1 MAYSDNY
8 IFKWD
13 DFQDS
18 IRVNFR
24 KLRSETDFCDVTLAC
39 EDGQQ
44 VEAHKLILSTASPFF
59 EKVLRRNNQHPRPLI
74 FMRGVKSEDLSA
86 IVDFLYFGETSVAQ
100 QNLQSFLSVADEL
113 KLVGLSSGGEE
124 KEVEQVRPNPE
135 AGEEKVS
142 EEGEVTKVQDDQIKV
157 EVDDTLSVNKKRD
170 MMGSVAKKSEEGV
183 HSGVAFD
190 AAISSFARELEIPSG
205 LSLEKIIPK
214 KGKNT
219 ENENNVTKRDGDQE
233 LQPDKLL
240 SEKIC
245 SMMVP
250 SKNKTP
256 NGKLAHTCR
265 VCGKEDQK
273 SNIKHHIERHHM
285 EGWKKDLKRCKF
297 CEVICSSEFMV
308 NHLVFVHNQ
317 KI

>member
-1 MAYSDNY
+1 MTDNY

-13 DFQDS
+13 DFQES

-44 VEAHKLILSTASPFF
+44 VEAHKVILSTSSPFF
-59 EKVLRRNNQHPRPLI
+59 EKLLRRNKHTHPLI
-74 FMRGVKSEDLSA
+74 YMRGLKSEDLSA

-100 QNLQSFLSVADEL
+100 QNLDSFLSIADEL
-113 KLVGLSSGGEE
+113 KLVGLSSGDD
-124 KEVEQVRPNPE
+124 KEVVQSRNLEGGEQ
-135 AGEEKVS
+135 KVS
-142 EEGEVTKVQDDQIKV
+142 EVQVKLEVSDETVR
-157 EVDDTLSVNKKRD
+157 NKRD
-170 MMGSVAKKSEEGV
+170 MVGSVAEKESAKSEEIDQ
-183 HSGVAFD
+183 SGDVAFD
-190 AAISSFARELEIPSG
+190 AINCFATTVATELGIMSG
-205 LSLEKIIPK
+205 LSLEKITPK
-214 KGKNT
+214 ANAKNK
-219 ENENNVTKRDGDQE
+219 EKVTKRHDDQE
-233 LQPDKLL
+233 QQDKLTLL

-256 NGKLAHTCR
+256 NGKMAHTCK
-265 VCGKEDQK
+265 VCGKEAQK

-285 EGWKKDLKRCKF
+285 EGWKKDLISCKF
-297 CEVICSSEFMV
+297 CEAISSNEWME
-308 NHLVFVHNQ
+308 NHLLFVHND

>member
-1 MAYSDNY
+1 MTDNY

-13 DFQDS
+13 DFQES

-44 VEAHKLILSTASPFF
+44 VEAHKVILSTSSPFF
-59 EKVLRRNNQHPRPLI
+59 EKLLRRNQHTHPLI
-74 FMRGVKSEDLSA
+74 YMRGLKSEDLSA

-100 QNLQSFLSVADEL
+100 QNLDSFLSIADEL
-113 KLVGLSSGGEE
+113 KLVGLSSGED
-124 KEVEQVRPNPE
+124 KEVVQNRN
-135 AGEEKVS
+135 S
-142 EEGEVTKVQDDQIKV
+142 EEGGEKVAKAQDDQQVKL
-157 EVDDTLSVNKKRD
+157 EVSDETVSKKGD
-170 MMGSVAKKSEEGV
+170 MVGSVAGKEFTKSEESDQ
-183 HSGVAFD
+183 SGDVAFD
-190 AAISSFARELEIPSG
+190 AINCFATTVATELGIMSG
-205 LSLEKIIPK
+205 LSLEKITPK
-214 KGKNT
+214 ANA
-219 ENENNVTKRDGDQE
+219 ENKEKVSKRQDDQE
-233 LQPDKLL
+233 QPDKVTLL

-256 NGKLAHTCR
+256 NGKMAHTCK
-265 VCGKEDQK
+265 VCGKEAQK

-285 EGWKKDLKRCKF
+285 EGWKKDLISCKF
-297 CEVICSSEFMV
+297 CEAISSNEWME
-308 NHLVFVHNQ
+308 NHLLFVHND